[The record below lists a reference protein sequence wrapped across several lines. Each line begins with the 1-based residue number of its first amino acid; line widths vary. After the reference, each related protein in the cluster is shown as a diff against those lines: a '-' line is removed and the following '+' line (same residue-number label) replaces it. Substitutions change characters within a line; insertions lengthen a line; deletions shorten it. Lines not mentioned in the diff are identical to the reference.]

1 MMQNKKLSMAELSR
15 LSKENFKL
23 SEKSDIY
30 IIIDQIRSG
39 LNIGSIFRTADAFR
53 VKKIFIC
60 GFSPLPPNKEILK
73 TALGA
78 TETVSWE
85 HADDASNIISTLK
98 LEGVKIFALEQAK
111 HSTSLEKFDYKN
123 SYPIALVLGNE
134 VDGVQ
139 QELIDACDGCLEIPQ
154 FGSKHSL
161 NVAVSAGIA
170 IWHLACQ
177 QLQQGLIFESGA
189 SQDL

>member
-1 MMQNKKLSMAELSR
+1 MQNQKLRNTELSR
-15 LSKENFKL
+15 LSPENFKL
-23 SEKSDIY
+23 SEKTDIY
-30 IIIDQIRSG
+30 LIVDQIRSG

-60 GFSPLPPNKEILK
+60 GFSPIPPNKEILK

-85 HADDASNIISTLK
+85 YVEDAQKIIKLLK
-98 LEGVKIFALEQAK
+98 ANKAKVFALEQTQN
-111 HSTSLEKFDYKN
+111 SISLENFDFKN
-123 SYPIALVLGNE
+123 SYPIALILGNE

-139 QELIDACDGCLEIPQ
+139 QELINLCDGCIEIPQ

-177 QLQQGLIFESGA
+177 QLQHGLIFESGA
-189 SQDL
+189 SKDE

>member
-1 MMQNKKLSMAELSR
+1 MQNQKLRNEELYR
-15 LSKENFKL
+15 LSSENFKL
-23 SEKSDIY
+23 SAKADIY
-30 IIIDQIRSG
+30 LIIDQIRSG

-78 TETVSWE
+78 TESVSWE
-85 HADDASNIISTLK
+85 HIEDAKKIVTTLK
-98 LEGVKIFALEQAK
+98 AEGVKILALEQTQN
-111 HSTSLEKFDYKN
+111 SISLENFDFKT
-123 SYPIALVLGNE
+123 SYPIALILGNE

-139 QELIDACDGCLEIPQ
+139 QELINLCDGCLEIPQ

-170 IWHLACQ
+170 IWHLTCQ
-177 QLQQGLIFESGA
+177 QLQQGIKFESGA
-189 SQDL
+189 SLDA

>member
-1 MMQNKKLSMAELSR
+1 MQNQKLRNEELYR
-15 LSKENFKL
+15 LSSENFNL
-23 SEKSDIY
+23 SAKADIY
-30 IIIDQIRSG
+30 LIIDQIRSG

-78 TETVSWE
+78 TESVSWE
-85 HADDASNIISTLK
+85 HIEDAKNIVAALK
-98 LEGVKIFALEQAK
+98 AEGVKILALEQTQN
-111 HSTSLEKFDYKN
+111 SISLENFDFKT
-123 SYPIALVLGNE
+123 SYPIALILGNE

-139 QELIDACDGCLEIPQ
+139 QELINLCDGCLEIPQ

-177 QLQQGLIFESGA
+177 QLQQGIKFESGA
-189 SQDL
+189 SQDA

>member
-1 MMQNKKLSMAELSR
+1 MQNQKLRNTELSR
-15 LSKENFKL
+15 LSPENFKL
-23 SEKSDIY
+23 SEKTDIY
-30 IIIDQIRSG
+30 LIVDQIRSG

-60 GFSPLPPNKEILK
+60 GFSPIPPNKEILK

-85 HADDASNIISTLK
+85 YVEDAQKIIKLLK
-98 LEGVKIFALEQAK
+98 ANKAKVFALEQTQN
-111 HSTSLEKFDYKN
+111 SISLENFDFKN
-123 SYPIALVLGNE
+123 SYPIALILGNE

-139 QELIDACDGCLEIPQ
+139 QELINLCDGCIEIPQ

-161 NVAVSAGIA
+161 NVAVSDGIA

-177 QLQQGLIFESGA
+177 QLQHGLKFESGA
-189 SQDL
+189 SKDE

>member
-1 MMQNKKLSMAELSR
+1 MQNQKLRNEELYR
-15 LSKENFKL
+15 LSSENFKL
-23 SEKSDIY
+23 SAKADIY
-30 IIIDQIRSG
+30 LIIDQIRSG

-78 TETVSWE
+78 TESVSWE
-85 HADDASNIISTLK
+85 HIEDAKKIVTTLK
-98 LEGVKIFALEQAK
+98 AEGVKILALEQTQN
-111 HSTSLEKFDYKN
+111 SISLENFDFKN
-123 SYPIALVLGNE
+123 SYPIALILGNE

-139 QELIDACDGCLEIPQ
+139 QELINLCDGCLEIPQ

-170 IWHLACQ
+170 IWHLTCQ
-177 QLQQGLIFESGA
+177 QLQQGIKFESGA
-189 SQDL
+189 SLDA